1 MTFSQN
7 NEANI
12 TQSETEKKTVPILPQ
27 IPPKTPSQP
36 IKYWRFWVPFLFQI
50 SLILSV
56 PAQPLYTYLTGKTVI
71 LQTAPVDPY
80 DFLRGYYQVLSYDIS
95 LSDTLEKLPGWQQ
108 LPGDFEKCF
117 PGQNCVKPSRKY
129 VKQGI
134 SFYVILEAPK
144 QEKKSLHP
152 LAWKPIAVSEKNPQN
167 LPSNQIAIKGKYHG
181 SRMIYGLETYYMP
194 EDQRTEV
201 NADISQVQRGQR
213 QAFVVEAKVDNQG
226 NAIPL
231 SLWVRDRNYRF

>member
-7 NEANI
+7 NDANI
-12 TQSETEKKTVPILPQ
+12 THPETEKITVPLLPQ
-27 IPPKTPSQP
+27 IPQKTPSKP
-36 IKYWRFWVPFLFQI
+36 INNWRFLVPFLFQI

-80 DFLRGYYQVLSYDIS
+80 DFLRGYYQVLSYEIS
-95 LSDTLEKLPGWQQ
+95 LSDTLENLPGWQQ
-108 LPGDFEKCF
+108 LPGDLEKCF
-117 PGQNCVKPSRKY
+117 SGQNCVKPSRKY

-144 QEKKSLHP
+144 QEKNSLHP
-152 LAWKPIAVSEKNPQN
+152 LAWKPIAVSEENPKD
-167 LPSNQIAIKGKYHG
+167 LPSNQIAIKGKYNG

-194 EDQRTEV
+194 EEQRNQV
-201 NADISQVQRGQR
+201 NADISQVQRRQR